1 MKKIDTTSWK
11 EFRVGDL
18 FDKLDLKLK
27 KDKFVKTR
35 DVSLKKTDEYNL
47 PLVNA
52 KHFNNGIM
60 YYGRETDFEYAEMTI
75 DIVANGA
82 ASTGDVY
89 PQPQKTGVLID
100 AYLIKAKK
108 RDLSEYVLYFLS
120 TVIERCIKKKYSYDD
135 KCVWNKVKDEKIYLP
150 AKNEDPDWQYM
161 EDYMRQI
168 ELRAQISISAFSDN
182 NYSNISVNTAYWKE
196 FKIGDLFPT
205 INKPK
210 VYHTREVVEDSYG
223 IPYIV
228 RSKFNNGIKC
238 RIKPDGLVCSPK
250 GVITFGAENAA
261 FFYQKEEWCGGR
273 DIYYID
279 TRNIKHYACMFL
291 VACLNQITEKY
302 TYNFGL
308 FPDLL
313 KQESIKLPATPSG
326 EPDWHYMEMYMRGVE
341 AIVKNK
347 LSLLVPHKSEVAI
360 KDAANVT
367 FNNATVTY
375 IDQSKTYNVKK

>member
-1 MKKIDTTSWK
+1 MKKIDTTSWRQCCM
-11 EFRVGDL
+11 EEL
-18 FDKLDLKLK
+18 FDV
-27 KDKFVKTR
+27 VKGRRLTKADR
-35 DVSLKKTDEYNL
+35 IDGDINYIGASIFD
-47 PLVNA
+47 
-52 KHFNNGIM
+52 NGITAKIGNKEHIHPAGTITVC
-60 YYGRETDFEYAEMTI
+60 YNCSDIGTTFYQEEPFWATD
-75 DIVANGA
+75 
-82 ASTGDVY
+82 DVN
-89 PQPQKTGVLID
+89 
-100 AYLIKAKK
+100 
-108 RDLSEYVLYFLS
+108 VLYPKFQMTSNIAHFLCP
-120 TVIERCIKKKYSYDD
+120 IIHKAGQKYTYED
-135 KCVWNKVKDEKIYLP
+135 KWTAEKMRKTIIFLP

-375 IDQSKTYNVKK
+375 IDQSKTYNVK

>member
-1 MKKIDTTSWK
+1 MKKIDTTPWRQFCVGELFDIIGGKGITKQEIYEHPGSLPAIQSGEENFGCIGYLDK
-11 EFRVGDL
+11 DYCLAKNYTISKGECLTVARSGSSGYVGYQASQCVVGDSAKILEPKFKANTLRLL
-18 FDKLDLKLK
+18 FVRSAL
-27 KDKFVKTR
+27 
-35 DVSLKKTDEYNL
+35 
-47 PLVNA
+47 
-52 KHFNNGIM
+52 M
-60 YYGRETDFEYAEMTI
+60 
-75 DIVANGA
+75 
-82 ASTGDVY
+82 
-89 PQPQKTGVLID
+89 VL
-100 AYLIKAKK
+100 KAK
-108 RDLSEYVLYFLS
+108 YAY
-120 TVIERCIKKKYSYDD
+120 TD
-135 KCVWNKVKDEKIYLP
+135 KVTNENYAKAIILLP
-150 AKNEDPDWQYM
+150 SKNEEPDWQYM

-168 ELRAQISISAFSDN
+168 EVRAKSSISALHDA
-182 NYSNISVNTAYWKE
+182 NYSNVSVNTAYWKV

-210 VYHTREVVEDSYG
+210 VYHTREVVEDSSG

-238 RIKPDGLVCSPK
+238 RVKPDGLVCSPK

-326 EPDWHYMEMYMRGVE
+326 DPDWHYMEMYMRGVE

-347 LSLLVPHKSEVAI
+347 ISLLVPHKSEVAI
-360 KDAANVT
+360 RDAANVT
-367 FNNATVTY
+367 FNNANVTY
-375 IDQSKTYNVKK
+375 IDQSKTYNVK